1 MVDRRLVDEW
11 LGKADEDFGFAS
23 INLDEDRPFFPQIC
37 FHFHQAAEKY
47 LKAYIVANVLAFR
60 KAHDLVLLLQTCG
73 AHDESAQQL
82 RDACEYLSAFYVET
96 RYPVHWP
103 THFSRDEARR
113 ARECTR
119 QIRDW
124 VDARIR
130 PSPTPPS

>member
-60 KAHDLVLLLQTCG
+60 KAHDLVLLLQRRRDSCPIRRRTLEPEFGRVSCCPISGEAGWVPRGSAAAGWHHDDG
-73 AHDESAQQL
+73 A
-82 RDACEYLSAFYVET
+82 
-96 RYPVHWP
+96 
-103 THFSRDEARR
+103 
-113 ARECTR
+113 
-119 QIRDW
+119 
-124 VDARIR
+124 
-130 PSPTPPS
+130 